1 MDLSATRPPRI
12 GAPEQLGAFPPAL
25 ISMDFAGKA
34 QRFLAL
40 VPERAAAD
48 AVTVIQSWRAAL
60 PPISP

>member
-1 MDLSATRPPRI
+1 
-12 GAPEQLGAFPPAL
+12 
-25 ISMDFAGKA
+25 MDFAGKA

-48 AVTVIQSWRAAL
+48 AVTVVQSWRAAL